1 MRHFSRN
8 PPGSTLDARS
18 WSRAN
23 VLVLN
28 VTYEAL
34 CEIPAERAVVLISV
48 GAAETVADREPPFP
62 IRSQHVE
69 ISLPQT
75 IRLLRYVYVPHS
87 VLVTDSSR
95 ATFAGVF
102 RRDRNRCGYCAEPV
116 ATTIDHVLPRS
127 RGGPNTW
134 ANLVACCVPCNQ
146 RKADRTPE
154 EAGMPLLWEPKA
166 PRHIE
171 KAQRQIWRDLAA
183 V

>member
-8 PPGSTLDARS
+8 PSSTILDART
-18 WSRAN
+18 WSRAA

-34 CEIPAERAVVLISV
+34 CEIPAERAVVLIRV
-48 GAAETVADREPPFP
+48 GAAETVADREP
-62 IRSQHVE
+62 R
-69 ISLPQT
+69 T
-75 IRLLRYVYVPHS
+75 
-87 VLVTDSSR
+87 
-95 ATFAGVF
+95 
-102 RRDRNRCGYCAEPV
+102 
-116 ATTIDHVLPRS
+116 

-134 ANLVACCVPCNQ
+134 ANLVACCAPCNQ

-171 KAQRQIWRDLAA
+171 KAQRQIWRNLAA